1 MQFAVVSPVRRETR
15 NCSGLLHFLEFFD
28 QIDHAVEIADALGHD
43 QILAVDDISRD
54 TLDLGHV
61 VGGLPFGAQSFD
73 GFVVFRLVEFVKLMP
88 VASVRVFRNAASPD
102 VQRSPFL

>member
-1 MQFAVVSPVRRETR
+1 MSE
-15 NCSGLLHFLEFFD
+15 LLHFLEFFD
-28 QIDHAVEIADALGHD
+28 QIDHTVEVADALGHD
-43 QILAVDDISRD
+43 QVLAVDDISRD

-61 VGGLPFGAQSFD
+61 VGGLPFGAQSLD
-73 GFVVFRLVEFVKLMP
+73 RFVVLGLVEFVKANA